1 MNAAGVPVSIRTMLS
16 PMASHSRHA
25 KAADPEPCPLLGSLA
40 PPLPSSM
47 DLTLPAPRP
56 LQVWIHG
63 EVLIAYILSWLEIKV
78 EFGFWKI
85 TLMRSKIQV
94 WWDAWGR
101 QPTGEVKRRSGW
113 RGGGDDQTVSTNS
126 RETAPFQ
133 QQAQRTGGRDHS
145 SPGFPRR
152 QAREEVG
159 TTSANFSISICV
171 DLFFYI
177 VTLFLMVLALHLQY
191 R

>member
-1 MNAAGVPVSIRTMLS
+1 
-16 PMASHSRHA
+16 MASHSRHP
-25 KAADPEPCPLLGSLA
+25 KAADPEPRPLPGSQA
-40 PPLPSSM
+40 PPLPSFM
-47 DLTLPAPRP
+47 DLTLVAPRP
-56 LQVWIHG
+56 LQVWIRG

-101 QPTGEVKRRSGW
+101 HPTGEVKSRSRW
-113 RGGGDDQTVSTNS
+113 QGGGDDQTVSTNS

-133 QQAQRTGGRDHS
+133 QHAQRTGGRDHS

-152 QAREEVG
+152 RVREKAVPHQP
-159 TTSANFSISICV
+159 TLKSAFQYV
-171 DLFFYI
+171 WTYFFKQ
-177 VTLFLMVLALHLQY
+177 LPCF
-191 R
+191 